1 MNSKLEKAILA
12 QIGVTKKEFSANVSD
27 YQDAQNGIPGFTYYS
42 DTHKFALKN
51 QSLIN
56 ELLEDVADEMGM
68 DVFSMVSEFGVFRC
82 GIDKA
87 EKKDLYNFLGGN
99 QNEGIY
105 EMNSV
110 LNVMAWFCV
119 EHLAFELDN

>member
-1 MNSKLEKAILA
+1 MNSKLEKSILT
-12 QIGVTKKEFSANVSD
+12 QIGVTKKEFAKNVSD
-27 YQDAQNGIPGFTYYS
+27 YQNAQNGIPGFTYYS

-56 ELLEDVADEMGM
+56 ELLEDLADDLGE
-68 DVFSMVSEFGVFRC
+68 DVFSMVSNFGVFR
-82 GIDKA
+82 GEIDKD
-87 EKKDLYNFLGGN
+87 EKKDIYKFLGGN
-99 QNEGIY
+99 RNEKSY
-105 EMNSV
+105 DTNSV